1 MRAADLGIAA
11 HRDDVHLRALVV
23 GDLGRHGVLALARA
37 PEDVQRL
44 PHVDGRLEED
54 DVVSGG
60 DDVDSQHR
68 LVNVDQK
75 LDVVE
80 AKLAW
85 AIPGEEKWILF

>member
-1 MRAADLGIAA
+1 MEA
-11 HRDDVHLRALVV
+11 ALVDRQRV
-23 GDLGRHGVLALARA
+23 RSFQGLHVLWTQELDE
-37 PEDVQRL
+37 PL
-44 PHVDGRLEED
+44 DGRLEED

-60 DDVDSQHR
+60 DDVDGQHR

-85 AIPGEEKWILF
+85 AIPGEEKWDIILSP